1 MAIKNYQN
9 FLLKGFKHYCIGMNL
24 KQKVGIKIQQTSID
38 IFSNQPLYELTNYL
52 FLFIQTEIKMKKGV
66 KPEGINS
73 QKVLSRIT
81 TSSSMEKTF
90 MVKQLILM

>member
-1 MAIKNYQN
+1 
-9 FLLKGFKHYCIGMNL
+9 MNL

-66 KPEGINS
+66 KPGINS